1 MINVKSRLI
10 LFWSRAVD
18 LFLDFIVGTFW
29 VALFFTLFVTGVP
42 LILLAGVGLLLLLAT
57 GALTRVSGYAERHRA
72 MALHNVAI
80 EPPVRRA
87 TTRSD
92 GWRIL
97 AQGLVD
103 LGDPVTWRTLANHL
117 VTMLLGAG
125 MITILATGTSLVEW
139 LTLRAATGATTPL
152 APVLAGAGMLLLLV
166 LYIIYVGRL
175 DQVQSIALLGRSRTE
190 QLAGEVDHLA
200 QARQGAVSAADTER
214 RRFERDL
221 HDGVQPRLVST
232 AMTLGMAR
240 ARFDEDPQ
248 AARQLLDDAHE
259 EIKDSISELRQLAR
273 GMHPAVLADRGL
285 DAALSA
291 VASRSPVP
299 VRLAVNLPGRLDP
312 ETEAV
317 LYFVVAE
324 ALTNVAKH
332 SGATSAQVQIDRHPR
347 SVTARISDDGQGG
360 ADITPG
366 GGLSGIA
373 DRVRSAG
380 GTFMLNSPAGGPT
393 EIMVEVPCES

>member
-29 VALFFTLFVTGVP
+29 VALFFSLFLTGVP

-332 SGATSAQVQIDRHPR
+332 SGAASAQVQIDRHPS

>member
-1 MINVKSRLI
+1 MKSRLI

-29 VALFFTLFVTGVP
+29 VTLFFTLFVTGVP

-332 SGATSAQVQIDRHPR
+332 SGATSAQVQIDRHP
-347 SVTARISDDGQGG
+347 SNVTARISDDGQGG